1 MEENFIEVG
10 KARRPPDMTAANAVV
25 VSTQPEKALADGN
38 DSSPCHWRPMSSAQL
53 DAVVFDDDYLFKILG
68 FVTTYAV
75 SFSITCAR
83 MLITSQTLQTYTQ
96 IVGY

>member
-1 MEENFIEVG
+1 MEENFSEVG
-10 KARRPPDMTAANAVV
+10 KARRPPDRTAANAVV

-38 DSSPCHWRPMSSAQL
+38 DSSPCHWRPMPLPLAQL
-53 DAVVFDDDYLFKILG
+53 DAVVFDDDYLFNILG
-68 FVTTYAV
+68 FTFTH
-75 SFSITCAR
+75 